1 VFQENEIAKLRRRL
15 DEAEGRCAEFADEN
29 AELKRE
35 VRADNVF
42 TLPSM
47 YREQ

>member
-15 DEAEGRCAEFADEN
+15 DDAEGRGAEVMDEN

-35 VRADNVF
+35 VSCCNDQAP
-42 TLPSM
+42 TP
-47 YREQ
+47 